1 MLSDASHLHAG
12 NGQGEVQDRPSR
24 RWAFARRLDADIH
37 TKRAAFFADAL
48 TPHITPSSSML
59 DVGAGDGLLAA
70 TLRDRLRL
78 NVHAVDIE
86 ARSLGNLQV
95 EVYDGKTLPLAD
107 QSVDYSIC
115 VAVLHHCDDPVAV
128 LREIRRV
135 TRKRLLLVEDLFDS
149 FTDRVGVI
157 GFHHYL
163 RFVEKMPFNPDGFAS
178 TGRWRER
185 LFEAGLR
192 MNRVVVLGKA
202 VRWFPVVNTL
212 LICDPL

>member
-1 MLSDASHLHAG
+1 MLSDASHLHAE
-12 NGQGEVQDRPSR
+12 NGHGSVDDRPSQ
-24 RWAFARRLDADIH
+24 RWAFARKLDADIH

-48 TPHITPSSSML
+48 TPHIPTGSSLL
-59 DVGAGDGLLAA
+59 DVGAGDGLLAS
-70 TLRDRLRL
+70 TLRDRMQL
-78 NVHAVDIE
+78 NVRAVDIE

-95 EVYDGKTLPLAD
+95 EVYDGKTLPLDD
-107 QSVDYSIC
+107 QSVDYAMC

-149 FTDRVGVI
+149 ATDRLCVI

-163 RFVEKMPFNPDGFAS
+163 RFVEKMPFNRNGFAS

-185 LFEAGLR
+185 LFEAGFRLSR
-192 MNRVVVLGKA
+192 TIVLGKA
-202 VRWFPVVNTL
+202 VRWFPVMNTL
-212 LICDPL
+212 MICEPA